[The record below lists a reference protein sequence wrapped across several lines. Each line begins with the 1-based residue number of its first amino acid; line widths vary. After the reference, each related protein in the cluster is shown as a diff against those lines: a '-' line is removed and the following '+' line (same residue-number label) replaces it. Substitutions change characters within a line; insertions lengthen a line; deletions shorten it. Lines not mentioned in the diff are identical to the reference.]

1 MLRIKVIQ
9 SGSTRIYNTNSF
21 KEGEAMK
28 SEFNNFLIAMK
39 HVDCGNKKIIG
50 FEELITNAKVFV
62 SPAMCLIEVEEIKE
76 M

>member
-39 HVDCGNKKIIG
+39 HVDCGNKK
-50 FEELITNAKVFV
+50 L
-62 SPAMCLIEVEEIKE
+62 
-76 M
+76 